1 MHDEML
7 NPKFSLLLFDYNHNH
22 SRRDAAEAATTAAAT
37 QRFFVCSFTIVRK
50 LAHSVGRADDV

>member
-7 NPKFSLLLFDYNHNH
+7 NPKFSLLLFYYNHNH

-37 QRFFVCSFTIVRK
+37 QRFFVCSFAIVRK
-50 LAHSVGRADDV
+50 LAKSVRRAGDV